1 MQSRDGLVSSP
12 RRNPALQSF
21 LCTRGFPTPAS
32 LSFQSWFPL
41 IDVQR
46 PGQSPGPL
54 PGWGPPPGSC
64 PAPRLAHLF
73 RDVIGIIGLWR
84 TQGCHLPLGSIW
96 NTAKAGQHGPCA
108 LIPRARDLR
117 GESWEQSGRWADR
130 CHCGDLE
137 GGLRVT
143 TGQRG
148 ECWIVSS
155 LLSLVGKAHAG
166 NNQREAQPSSPPW
179 CPLSTVSP
187 WVTQPVLCPLPTD
200 SLLSVRRGGAGSHHA
215 APSLWGHLSQSAWLL
230 SFQLRVPCV
239 LGNPNTA
246 SSLSLSRS
254 SLASSALAKQSW
266 SSPWISLEK
275 IRVPLPL
282 LASQISPIDNV
293 VQTGMLTAL
302 RAKTWQAEAA
312 GRTAPFPP

>member
-46 PGQSPGPL
+46 PGQSAGPL

-73 RDVIGIIGLWR
+73 RNVIGIIGLWR

-96 NTAKAGQHGPCA
+96 NTGKSGQHGPCA
-108 LIPRARDLR
+108 LIARARDLR
-117 GESWEQSGRWADR
+117 GESWEQSGRRADR

-155 LLSLVGKAHAG
+155 LLSLVGKAHGG

-200 SLLSVRRGGAGSHHA
+200 SPPLSAKGRGWPPPCSPLSLGTPLSVRLA
-215 APSLWGHLSQSAWLL
+215 SLLPAQSAL
-230 SFQLRVPCV
+230 C
-239 LGNPNTA
+239 
-246 SSLSLSRS
+246 
-254 SLASSALAKQSW
+254 
-266 SSPWISLEK
+266 PWE
-275 IRVPLPL
+275 
-282 LASQISPIDNV
+282 SQHCFLFKSI
-293 VQTGMLTAL
+293 
-302 RAKTWQAEAA
+302 
-312 GRTAPFPP
+312 